1 MYVNQASISPLKH
14 NEEAIHVVNVALAQL
29 LLLANSPPDIENY
42 VCKENE
48 VKLLCPLYDIETA
61 CFLGLEK
68 RLATISV
75 RGDDDKLF
83 LSYGYVK
90 EKCKQLFS
98 LHKVR
103 LPNIFQ
109 STSFQ
114 KHKDYLK
121 GDDKG
126 KSSTLFVICLQPLTE
141 KNQLIN
147 TKEMYN
153 YIQLIVPMKNFLNFQ
168 ARKVIFFRIILSQ
181 LIQRNV
187 KLLEKLS
194 LIL

>member
-1 MYVNQASISPLKH
+1 MYVNQASILPLKH
-14 NEEAIHVVNVALAQL
+14 NEEAIHVVNVALVQL

-48 VKLLCPLYDIETA
+48 VKLLRPLYNIETA

-68 RLATISV
+68 RLAAISI
-75 RGDDDKLF
+75 RGDHDELF
-83 LSYGYVK
+83 LSYGYIK

-114 KHKDYLK
+114 KHKDYLT
-121 GDDKG
+121 GEDKDE
-126 KSSTLFVICLQPLTE
+126 SSTLFYYLPLTTDE
-141 KNQLIN
+141 KESMNQY
-147 TKEMYN
+147 KG
-153 YIQLIVPMKNFLNFQ
+153 
-168 ARKVIFFRIILSQ
+168 
-181 LIQRNV
+181 NV
-187 KLLEKLS
+187 Q
-194 LIL
+194 